1 MATKTSVI
9 VTDDLDGSENASTF
23 SFAYQ
28 GTAYEID
35 LGKKNSSNFSNAIRP
50 YVEAARRVPSQRRT
64 TKTSPASR
72 ANQTNRAAVRAWARE
87 QGLKVS
93 ERGRISG
100 DIVAQYEAS
109 H

>member
-9 VTDDLDGSENASTF
+9 VTDDLDGSDNASTF
-23 SFAYQ
+23 SFGYQ

-35 LGKKNSSNFSNAIRP
+35 LGKKNSSKFSNAIRP
-50 YVEAARRVPSQRRT
+50 YVEVARRVPSQRRT
-64 TKTSPASR
+64 TRTSPANR
-72 ANQTNRAAVRAWARE
+72 GDHTDRAAVRAWARE

-100 DIVAQYEAS
+100 DIVARYEAS